1 MTANEI
7 RDSFKKFFESK
18 QHAIVPSAPMVI
30 KDDPTLM
37 FTNAGMNQWKDIILG
52 TRDPEP
58 RRRADTQK
66 CLRVSGKHN
75 DLEEVGHD
83 TYHHTMFEMLGN
95 WSFGDYF
102 KEGAID
108 MAWEYLVDVLKLNP
122 EDLYV
127 TVFEGSPEENIPR
140 DDEAAKYW
148 SKHVPE
154 DHIINGNKH
163 DNFWEM
169 GDTGPCG
176 PCSEIHVDSRTP
188 EQRKAS
194 GISGR
199 DLVNKDDPQVI
210 EIWNL
215 VFMQFNRKADGSLE
229 KLSMN
234 VIDTGMGFERL
245 VRMLQGKHS
254 NYDTDIFQPIIKAE
268 EQITG
273 LKYTT
278 FEEEEN
284 LRNVE
289 CGMRNENSSAD
300 ESNLIPHSTFH
311 IPQEQINVAMRVCA
325 DHLRAVSFSIAD
337 GQLPS
342 NAKAG
347 YVIRRILRRAVRY
360 AYTFLGQKESFLYKL
375 VPTLVEEMGDAFP
388 ELKAQQQLI
397 SKVMKEEEDSFLR
410 TLDKGIGML
419 NDAMAQLKADGKTEL
434 DGVQAFRLFDTYGF
448 PLDLTELICREN
460 GFTVDNVQFAEEMQ
474 KQKERAR
481 NAAAVENSDWTELAA
496 GEQQFVGYDY
506 TEYECHILR
515 YRKVTQKKNEF
526 YELVLDYTPFYG
538 EMGGQVGDCGVI
550 CNEAETIEIIDTKRE
565 NNQSVHIVKQ
575 LPKDPTAQ
583 FMACVDTDKRDA
595 SAANHTATHLLDYA
609 LKQVLGDHVEQK
621 GSYVSPDTLRF
632 DFSHF
637 QKVTDE
643 EIRQVER
650 MVNEMIREDIPLDE
664 HRDVPF
670 DEAKKLGAVALF
682 GEKYGDKVRVVRF
695 GPSCE
700 FCGGIHAKA
709 TGKIGFFKIIAESS
723 VAAGIRRIEAKTGK
737 ECEELLYQ
745 TEDILKAIKGF
756 FNNAKD
762 LQAVI
767 AKYIEEHDSMKKDIE
782 QFQAQRVQSVAQDLV
797 SKART
802 VNGVTVISGKFA
814 MMPNAAKD
822 LVFKV
827 RELVP
832 ENLVCVVGTVF
843 DDKPMLNVMLSDD
856 MVKDHGLNAG
866 QLVREAAKLMQGG
879 GGGQPHFASAGGKNS
894 EGLSAAVDKVVEL
907 CKL

>member
-7 RDSFKKFFESK
+7 RDSYKKFFESK
-18 QHAIVPSAPMVI
+18 GHTIVPSAPMVI

-58 RRRADTQK
+58 RRRTDSQK

-108 MAWEYLVDVLKLNP
+108 YAWEYLVDVLHLNP

-127 TVFEGSPEENIPR
+127 TVFEGSEEEGLTR
-140 DDEAAKYW
+140 DDEAASYW
-148 SKHVPE
+148 AKHVPA

-176 PCSEIHVDSRTP
+176 PCSEIHLDSRTP
-188 EQRKAS
+188 EEKAKTP
-194 GISGR
+194 GR
-199 DLVNKDDPQVI
+199 ELVNKDDPQVI
-210 EIWNL
+210 EIWNI

-229 KLSMN
+229 PLAMN

-245 VRMLQGKHS
+245 VRALQGKHS
-254 NYDTDIFQPIIKAE
+254 NYDTDIFQPIIKEICA
-268 EQITG
+268 IS
-273 LKYTT
+273 
-278 FEEEEN
+278 
-284 LRNVE
+284 
-289 CGMRNENSSAD
+289 GMQYGQD
-300 ESNLIPHSTFH
+300 EKTDI
-311 IPQEQINVAMRVCA
+311 AMRVCA

-360 AYTFLGQKESFLYKL
+360 AYTFLGQKDAFMYKL
-375 VPTLVEEMGDAFP
+375 VPVLVREMGEAYP
-388 ELKAQQQLI
+388 ELKAQQELI
-397 SKVMKEEEDSFLR
+397 SRVMKEEEDSFLR
-410 TLDKGIGML
+410 TLEKGINML
-419 NDAMAQLKADGKTEL
+419 STAMDQLKAEGKNTL
-434 DGVQAFRLFDTYGF
+434 DGIQAFRLFDTFGF

-460 GFTVDNVQFAEEMQ
+460 GFAVNEKQFDEEMQ

-481 NAAAVENSDWTELAA
+481 NAAQVENGDWIVLRE

-515 YRKVTQKKNEF
+515 YRQVTQKKNVFFEV
-526 YELVLDYTPFYG
+526 VLDYTPFYG
-538 EMGGQVGDCGVI
+538 EMGGQVGDTGVLVSE
-550 CNEAETIEIIDTKRE
+550 NETIEVVDTKRE
-565 NNQSVHIVKQ
+565 NNQSIHIVKKM
-575 LPKDPTAQ
+575 PAAPEAD
-583 FMACVDTDKRDA
+583 FMACVDTDKREA

-609 LKQVLGDHVEQK
+609 LKQVLGKHVEQK
-621 GSYVSPDTLRF
+621 GSYVSADTLRF

-643 EIRQVER
+643 ELRAVER
-650 MVNEMIREDIPLDE
+650 MVNEMIRADYPLDE
-664 HRDVPF
+664 HRDTPIE
-670 DEAKKLGAVALF
+670 EAKKLGAVALF

-695 GPSCE
+695 GPSAE
-700 FCGGIHAKA
+700 FCGGIHAKS
-709 TGKIGFFKIIAESS
+709 TGRIGMLKITSESS
-723 VAAGIRRIEAKTGK
+723 VAAGIRRIEALTGK
-737 ECEELLYQ
+737 QCEEALY
-745 TEDILKAIKGF
+745 TLEDTLRGIREL

-762 LQAVI
+762 LKSVI
-767 AKYIEEHDSMKKDIE
+767 AKYIDEHESMKKNIE
-782 QFQAQRVQSVAQDLV
+782 QFQAQAVERAKNSLLEKV
-797 SKART
+797 KNI
-802 VNGVTVISGKFA
+802 NGVNVITA
-814 MMPNAAKD
+814 VLPIEPQAAKD
-822 LVFKV
+822 LVFKL
-827 RELVP
+827 REAKP
-832 ENLVCVVGTVF
+832 ENLLVVIGSNAHQ
-843 DDKPMLNVMLSDD
+843 KPLLSVMISDD
-856 MVKDHGLNAG
+856 LVKDRQLNAG
-866 QLVREAAKLMQGG
+866 KMVREAAKLIQGG
-879 GGGQPHFASAGGKNS
+879 GGGQPHYASAGGKNVD
-894 EGLSAAVDKVVEL
+894 GLSAAVDKVVEL
-907 CKL
+907 AKL

>member
-1 MTANEI
+1 MMTANEI
-7 RDSFKKFFESK
+7 RDSFKNYFESK
-18 QHAIVPSAPMVI
+18 GHAIVASAPMVI

-52 TRDPEP
+52 TREPEP
-58 RRRADTQK
+58 RRRADSQK

-108 MAWEYLVDVLKLNP
+108 MAWEYLVDVLKLDP
-122 EDLYV
+122 KDLYV
-127 TVFEGSPEENIPR
+127 TVFEGSEEENLVR
-140 DDEAAKYW
+140 DDEAAAYW
-148 SKHVPE
+148 AKHVPA

-176 PCSEIHVDSRTP
+176 PCSEIHLDSRTD
-188 EQRKAS
+188 EEKAKVP
-194 GISGR
+194 GR
-199 DLVNKDDPQVI
+199 ELVNKDDPQVI
-210 EIWNL
+210 EIWNI

-229 KLSMN
+229 PLTMN

-245 VRMLQGKHS
+245 VRALQGKHS
-254 NYDTDIFQPIIKAE
+254 NYDTDIFQPIIKEISRLSGKEYGKTE
-268 EQITG
+268 EI
-273 LKYTT
+273 
-278 FEEEEN
+278 
-284 LRNVE
+284 
-289 CGMRNENSSAD
+289 D
-300 ESNLIPHSTFH
+300 
-311 IPQEQINVAMRVCA
+311 VAMRVIA

-360 AYTFLGQKESFLYKL
+360 AYTFLGQKEAFMYKL
-375 VPTLVEEMGDAFP
+375 LPVFIGEMGGAYP
-388 ELKAQQQLI
+388 ELEAQRELI
-397 SKVMKEEEDSFLR
+397 GRVMKEEEDSFLR
-410 TLDKGIGML
+410 TLDKGISL
-419 NDAMAQLKADGKTEL
+419 LSTAMDELKANGKTQL

-460 GFTVDNVQFAEEMQ
+460 GYTVDEAGFSVEME
-474 KQKERAR
+474 KQKARAR
-481 NAAAVENSDWTELAA
+481 NAAAVENGDWEVISE
-496 GEQQFVGYDY
+496 GEQKFVGYDY

-515 YRKVTQKKNEF
+515 YRKVTQKKQSF

-538 EMGGQVGDCGVI
+538 EMGGQVGDSGVI
-550 CNEAETIEIIDTKRE
+550 CNEAETIDIIDTKRE
-565 NNQSVHIVKQ
+565 NNQSIHIVKQ
-575 LPKDPTAQ
+575 LPKDPTAD
-583 FMACVDTDKRDA
+583 FMACVDVDKRYA

-621 GSYVSPDTLRF
+621 GSYVSADTLRF

-643 EIRQVER
+643 ELRQVER
-650 MVNEMIREDIPLDE
+650 MVNKMIREDIPLDE
-664 HRDVPF
+664 HRDTPLE
-670 DEAKKLGAVALF
+670 EAKKMGAIALF

-700 FCGGIHAKA
+700 FCGGIHAQS
-709 TGKIGFFKIIAESS
+709 TGRIGMFKIVSESS

-737 ECEELLYQ
+737 ECEEMMYML
-745 TEDILKAIKGF
+745 EDSFKAIRAM

-762 LQAVI
+762 LRGVI
-767 AKYIEEHDSMKKDIE
+767 QKYIEEHDSMKKDIE
-782 QFQAQRVQSVAQDLV
+782 QFQAQNVERAKESLV
-797 SKART
+797 EKAR
-802 VNGVTVISGKFA
+802 VINGVTVVSA
-814 MMPNAAKD
+814 VLPLLPQAVKD
-822 LVFKV
+822 LVFKI
-827 RELVP
+827 RQEVP
-832 ENLVCVVGTVF
+832 ENLLCVIGSMNEG
-843 DDKPMLNVMLSDD
+843 KPMLSVMLSDD
-856 MVKDHGLNAG
+856 MVKDHNLNAG
-866 QLVREAAKLMQGG
+866 QLVREAAKLIQGG
-879 GGGQPHFASAGGKNS
+879 GGGQPHYATAGGKNVD
-894 EGLSAAVDKVVEL
+894 GLSAAVDCVISKIN
-907 CKL
+907 